1 MPDIKAD
8 AKHVIPKNHLYHAAF
23 NWETWVQTNYN
34 YERMMGMAC
43 GHTFVPV
50 IDDLYKGDPDG
61 DAKRKDVMQREME
74 FFNVHPEFGSCI
86 LGMAIALEEQKSS
99 GEPITGEFITSL
111 KTSVMGP
118 LAGIGDTIWQG
129 VLIPILLAILID
141 ITLNF
146 KTVLGAVIY
155 LILMLVITYVFS
167 FANFFFGYNAGSNA
181 ILDFLEKGLLNK
193 ILLGAQ
199 VMGCMVMGGLI
210 ANYVNV
216 SCGLVLVTSG
226 SKFVVQKSLFDA
238 VMPKILPFAFTFLV
252 YWLMASKKWSSL
264 KVIGLI
270 IVIAVVGGLTGILA
284 A

>member
-1 MPDIKAD
+1 MADIKANS
-8 AKHVIPKNHLYHAAF
+8 KHVIPKNHLYHAAF

-50 IDDLYKGDPDG
+50 VNDLYKDDPDG
-61 DAKRKDVMQREME
+61 AAKRKEVMEREME

-86 LGMAIALEEQKSS
+86 LGMAIALEEQKSL
-99 GEPITGEFITSL
+99 GEPIPGSFITSL
-111 KTSVMGP
+111 KTSLMGP

-146 KTVLGAVIY
+146 QTVWGAVLY
-155 LILMLVITYVFS
+155 LLLMLVITYVFS
-167 FANFFFGYNAGSNA
+167 FANFFFGYNAGSEA

-210 ANYVNV
+210 ANYVSM
-216 SCGLVLVTSG
+216 SCGLVLKTSG
-226 SKFVVQKSLFDA
+226 SKFVVQESLFDA
-238 VMPKILPFAFTFLV
+238 VMPKILPLGFTLLV
-252 YWLMASKKWSSL
+252 YWLMANKKWSSI
-264 KVIGLI
+264 KVILLI
-270 IVIAVVGGLTGILA
+270 VVIGIVGGLTGILTA
-284 A
+284 